1 MSTSATLHALS
12 HVVQYPSVLTID
24 RFAKGR
30 TVVVGEHGMSVYV
43 LHTFAVICKYYYA
56 NSNSDA
62 DITSDVISVTA
73 VKT

>member
-1 MSTSATLHALS
+1 VSTSATLHALS

-30 TVVVGEHGMSVYV
+30 TTVAGEHGMSVYV

-62 DITSDVISVTA
+62 DITSDVISDTA

>member
-1 MSTSATLHALS
+1 VSTSATLHALS

-30 TVVVGEHGMSVYV
+30 TTVAGEHGMSVYV

-56 NSNSDA
+56 NSNSGA
-62 DITSDVISVTA
+62 DITSDVISDTA

>member
-30 TVVVGEHGMSVYV
+30 TVVAGEHGIRVYV
-43 LHTFAVICKYYYA
+43 LHTFAVINKYYA
-56 NSNSDA
+56 NSNA
-62 DITSDVISVTA
+62 DTTSDVISVTA